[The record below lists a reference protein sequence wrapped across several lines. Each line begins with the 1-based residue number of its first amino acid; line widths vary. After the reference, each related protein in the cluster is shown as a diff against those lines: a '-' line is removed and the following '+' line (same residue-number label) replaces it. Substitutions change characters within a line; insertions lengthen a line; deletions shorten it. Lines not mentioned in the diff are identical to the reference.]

1 MTFLRVGTLTAL
13 MFCCAGP
20 VSAQA
25 VQLEFHDGKVNLT
38 AQNASVRNVLSEWA
52 RLGGTQ
58 VVNAERVSGAPVTLQ
73 LTDVPETQ
81 ALDILLRG
89 TAGYIAGERT
99 TTAPA
104 GTRSSLDRIMIVPT
118 AGTASVAAVRPGV
131 TPPPFV
137 QQVPQPFIQP
147 DPDDNPA
154 SDVPPDD
161 ARRPRSVPPVLRL
174 VQPPGNQPAPQPSPV
189 ADDQPPQPAGT
200 QQVPANPFGIQTG
213 TSRPGMVTPA
223 PAPQPQRPPNT
234 RDQEP

>member
-13 MFCCAGP
+13 MFCCAGR

-25 VQLEFHDGKVNLT
+25 VRLEFHDGKVNLT

-73 LTDVPETQ
+73 LTDIPETQ

-99 TTAPA
+99 TTEPA

-118 AGTASVAAVRPGV
+118 AGTASVA
-131 TPPPFV
+131 
-137 QQVPQPFIQP
+137 
-147 DPDDNPA
+147 
-154 SDVPPDD
+154 
-161 ARRPRSVPPVLRL
+161 
-174 VQPPGNQPAPQPSPV
+174 
-189 ADDQPPQPAGT
+189 
-200 QQVPANPFGIQTG
+200 
-213 TSRPGMVTPA
+213 
-223 PAPQPQRPPNT
+223 
-234 RDQEP
+234 